1 MKRISCILTVTVLMV
16 FLFLTGCDFYKDQ
29 PSEFY
34 WIPEES
40 YFAGYEIVDDKVVF
54 AYSICFVNDG
64 EEDYAVNVSAKFKRS
79 ELSKWVE
86 YKDFFLGS
94 AEDETVKAGTKKNIT
109 YYYEGKYLGGEVNTE
124 LSFPEEM
131 IVNSY
136 FPQQ

>member
-16 FLFLTGCDFYKDQ
+16 FLFLTGCDFHKDQ

-79 ELSKWVE
+79 DN
-86 YKDFFLGS
+86 YNRHG
-94 AEDETVKAGTKKNIT
+94 
-109 YYYEGKYLGGEVNTE
+109 
-124 LSFPEEM
+124 
-131 IVNSY
+131 
-136 FPQQ
+136 

>member
-1 MKRISCILTVTVLMV
+1 MKKIYCVFAFAVLTVML
-16 FLFLTGCDFYKDQ
+16 LLTGCAFHKDQ

-40 YFAGYEIVDDKVVF
+40 YFAGYKIVGDKVVF

-64 EEDYAVNVSAKFKRS
+64 EEDYAANVSAKFKRS